1 VHVKPLASNS
11 ELYEYLLGLEGT
23 LRRHGSVDLADA
35 VASASRQ
42 ASGLSTEFLGEARIT
57 LRRVSTQ
64 VQGVL
69 SEQDRRDLLDVLG
82 QLDAALDRR

>member
-1 VHVKPLASNS
+1 MKALSNNS

-23 LRRHGSVDLADA
+23 LRRHGAADLADA

-42 ASGLSTEFLGEARIT
+42 ASGLSTEFLGESRIA

-64 VQGVL
+64 GQGVL
-69 SEQDRRDLLDVLG
+69 SEPELMDLLDVLG